1 MVNLLDIVI
10 VSIFLAIIGLG
21 FINGISRVASALIAI
36 YFGTVFA
43 CAFYRPLTDLGQRYI
58 SAMGRQTGELFFFAS
73 LLVISS
79 TIFAIVIQRWL
90 GDVKLPRRIEIIDN
104 AGGAALGVGVAV
116 LAVTLAAMFLAIM
129 LQALNQTLGGSTQES
144 AMTWL
149 RGQLDASVLVPIFV
163 RMTPVFTQIIE
174 PWFPRGL
181 PPILSGVPLG

>member
-1 MVNLLDIVI
+1 
-10 VSIFLAIIGLG
+10 
-21 FINGISRVASALIAI
+21 
-36 YFGTVFA
+36 
-43 CAFYRPLTDLGQRYI
+43 
-58 SAMGRQTGELFFFAS
+58 
-73 LLVISS
+73 
-79 TIFAIVIQRWL
+79 
-90 GDVKLPRRIEIIDN
+90 VKLPRRIEIIDN